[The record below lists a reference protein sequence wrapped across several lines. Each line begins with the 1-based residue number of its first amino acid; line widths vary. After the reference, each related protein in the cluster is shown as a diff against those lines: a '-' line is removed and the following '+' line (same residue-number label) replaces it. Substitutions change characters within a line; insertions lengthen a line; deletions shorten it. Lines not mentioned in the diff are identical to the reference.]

1 MHKTDL
7 STRIYEMM
15 SALAN
20 AKSATNI
27 LDVFDTMEAS
37 VRRKFGARSAQV
49 MREAIFKEGA
59 PDSLR
64 I

>member
-1 MHKTDL
+1 
-7 STRIYEMM
+7 
-15 SALAN
+15 
-20 AKSATNI
+20 
-27 LDVFDTMEAS
+27 MEAS
-37 VRRKFGARSAQV
+37 VRRKFGARSTQV